1 MTHASR
7 PLSPVLKARLLGV
20 LGVVLLPHALHLAPW
35 ISLLSTLGL
44 VWYALHLRSD
54 APLPHRTVLVALP
67 IAGAA
72 VVWLTHGGI
81 FGRDGGVSFLALLSV
96 LKLLES
102 RTYRDGALLGLLGL
116 FLLLTLFLF
125 DQGPLTALWALG
137 AFALL
142 LGLLGDLAS
151 PLKPLPLRHRLRGLV
166 PTMGFALPVALL
178 LFIFVPRPTAPL
190 FGLPQAEQA
199 VTGLSDDL
207 APGTITN
214 LSRSEAVAFRA
225 TFAGAEPTRAQLYWR
240 GPVFWH
246 YDGRRWARLP
256 DLPRPEALTMEPG
269 ETLLEY
275 SLMLEP
281 QGNAILPALDIP
293 MDAPEGTRLLLDH
306 DLRFNRPQE
315 TRRLLTLRAA
325 PHAKLD
331 PYYLPEGLRRQALQL
346 PAGENPLLLDLG
358 TRWQGLEPRERI
370 KAALHLFRTQG
381 FRYTLQPP
389 ALPEQDAMDT
399 FLFDTRAGF
408 CEHYA
413 SAFVLL
419 MRAANLPARVV
430 TGYQGGERHP
440 DGYWL
445 VRQGDAH
452 AWAEVWIK
460 GEGWLRVDPTE
471 AIAPERI
478 ESGLAAA
485 VPGMVGELPAALR
498 RDFGFLHRA
507 KLRLDSVE
515 NRWNRWVLGFNRADQ
530 RALLDWLGWKGD
542 LRLGLWGALGI
553 GLGLLAIMA
562 LAAGRWQRIRRTPAQ
577 RLWARFERALGSMGM
592 TRQPNEGPRAFAQRV
607 AREHPTL
614 AEATVGFIEAYL
626 RWRHAPAGVSQ
637 TEVERALRSAE
648 RAIRAIALLQKRP
661 GRGPA
666 GT

>member
-1 MTHASR
+1 MTHAS
-7 PLSPVLKARLLGV
+7 PLLSPVLKARLLGV

-35 ISLLSTLGL
+35 ISLLAALGL
-44 VWYALHLRSD
+44 LWYALHLRSN
-54 APLPHRTVLVALP
+54 APLPHRTILAALP
-67 IAGAA
+67 VAGAA

-81 FGRDGGVSFLALLSV
+81 FGRDGGVSFLVLLTV

-102 RTYRDGALLGLLGL
+102 RTRRDGGLLGLLGL

-151 PLKPLPLRHRLRGLV
+151 PLEAPPLRHRLRSLV
-166 PTMGFALPVALL
+166 PTMGLALPVALL
-178 LFIFVPRPTAPL
+178 LFVFVPRPAAPL
-190 FGLPQAEQA
+190 FGLPQADRA

-207 APGTITN
+207 APGTITE

-225 TFAGAEPTRAQLYWR
+225 TFAGAEPAREQLYWR

-256 DLPRPEALTMEPG
+256 DLPRPKALTMEPG
-269 ETLLEY
+269 EALLEY

-281 QGNAILPALDIP
+281 QGSAILPALDIP
-293 MDAPEGTRLLLDH
+293 VEAPEGTRLLLDH

-325 PHAKLD
+325 PHARLD
-331 PYYLPEGLRRQALQL
+331 PHLPEGLRRQALQL
-346 PAGENPLLLDLG
+346 PVGENPLLLDLG
-358 TRWQGLEPRERI
+358 ASWQKLEPRERI
-370 KAALHLFRTQG
+370 EAALRLFRTQG
-381 FRYTLQPP
+381 FRYTLRPP

-419 MRAANLPARVV
+419 MRAAGLPARVV

-485 VPGMVGELPAALR
+485 VPETVGELPAALR
-498 RDFGFLHRA
+498 RDFSFLHRA
-507 KLRLDSVE
+507 RLRLDGIE
-515 NRWNRWVLGFNRADQ
+515 NRWNRWVLGFDRADQ

-562 LAAGRWQRIRRTPAQ
+562 LAAGRWRESRRAPAQ
-577 RLWARFERALGSMGM
+577 RLWARFERALGSMGVA
-592 TRQPNEGPRAFAQRV
+592 RQPSEGPRAFAQRI
-607 AREHPTL
+607 AREHPAL
-614 AEATVGFIEAYL
+614 AQATAGFIEAYL
-626 RWRHAPAGVSQ
+626 HWRHAPAGVSQ
-637 TEVERALRSAE
+637 AEVERALRSAE
-648 RAIRAIALLQKRP
+648 RAIRATAPVQK
-661 GRGPA
+661 
-666 GT
+666 

>member
-1 MTHASR
+1 MTHASP
-7 PLSPVLKARLLGV
+7 PLSPALKTRLLGV

-35 ISLLSTLGL
+35 ISLLAALGL
-44 VWYALHLRSD
+44 LWHALHLRH
-54 APLPHRTVLVALP
+54 AIPLPNRLLLAVLML
-67 IAGAA
+67 AGTAA
-72 VVWLTHGGI
+72 VWLTHGGI
-81 FGRDGGVSFLALLSV
+81 FGRDGGASFLVLLTV

-102 RTYRDGALLGLLGL
+102 RTRRDGGLLGLLGL

-151 PLKPLPLRHRLRGLV
+151 PLEPPPLRRRLRGLV
-166 PTMGFALPVALL
+166 PTMGLALPVALL
-178 LFIFVPRPTAPL
+178 LFVFVPRPAAPL
-190 FGLPQAEQA
+190 FGLPQTDRA
-199 VTGLSDDL
+199 VTGLSDSL
-207 APGTITN
+207 APGTITD

-225 TFAGAEPTRAQLYWR
+225 TFAGAEPAREQLYWR

-246 YDGRRWARLP
+246 FDGRRWARLP

-269 ETLLEY
+269 EALLEY
-275 SLMLEP
+275 NLMLEP
-281 QGNAILPALDIP
+281 QGSAILPALDLP
-293 MDAPEGTRLLLDH
+293 VEAPEGTRLLLDH

-315 TRRLLTLRAA
+315 TRRLLALRAA
-325 PHAKLD
+325 PHARLD
-331 PYYLPEGLRRQALQL
+331 PDLPEGLRRQALQL

-358 TRWQGLEPRERI
+358 ASWQGLEPRERI
-370 KAALHLFRTQG
+370 KAALRLFRAQG
-381 FRYTLQPP
+381 FRYTLRPP
-389 ALPEQDAMDT
+389 ALPEQDAMDA

-419 MRAANLPARVV
+419 MRAAGLPARVV

-452 AWAEVWIK
+452 AWAEVWMK

-485 VPGMVGELPAALR
+485 VPETAGELPAALR

-507 KLRLDSVE
+507 RLRLDGME
-515 NRWNRWVLGFNRADQ
+515 NRWNRWVLGFDRADQ
-530 RALLDWLGWKGD
+530 RALLERLGWRGD
-542 LRLGLWGALGI
+542 LRLGLWATL
-553 GLGLLAIMA
+553 GLGLLLFAA
-562 LAAGRWQRIRRTPAQ
+562 LVLALRRWLPSRMEPAP
-577 RLWARFERALGSMGM
+577 RLWSAFEQALRPAGVE
-592 TRQPNEGPRAFAQRV
+592 RHPDEGPRAFARRI
-607 AREHPTL
+607 AREHPEL
-614 AEATVGFIEAYL
+614 AQASAGFIEAYL
-626 RWRHAPAGVSQ
+626 HWRHAPAGVSQ
-637 TEVERALRSAE
+637 AAVERALRSAE
-648 RAIRAIALLQKRP
+648 RAIRATARVQK
-661 GRGPA
+661 
-666 GT
+666 

>member
-1 MTHASR
+1 MKHASP
-7 PLSPVLKARLLGV
+7 PLPPTLKARLLGV
-20 LGVVLLPHALHLAPW
+20 LSLVLLPHALHLAPW
-35 ISLLSTLGL
+35 ISLLAALGL
-44 VWYALHLRSD
+44 LWHAFHLRSG
-54 APLPHRTVLVALP
+54 APLPHRAILAALLL
-67 IAGAA
+67 AGTA

-81 FGRDGGVSFLALLSV
+81 FGRDGGVSFLVLLTV

-102 RTYRDGALLGLLGL
+102 RTRRDGGLLGLLGL

-151 PLKPLPLRHRLRGLV
+151 PLEPLPLHRRLRGLA
-166 PTMGFALPVALL
+166 PTLGLALPIALL
-178 LFIFVPRPTAPL
+178 LFVFVPRPAAPL
-190 FGLPQAEQA
+190 FGLPQADRA
-199 VTGLSDDL
+199 VTGLSDSL
-207 APGTITN
+207 APGTITD

-225 TFAGAEPTRAQLYWR
+225 TFAGAEPARDQLYWR

-256 DLPRPEALTMEPG
+256 DLPRPKALTMEPG
-269 ETLLEY
+269 EGLLEY

-281 QGNAILPALDIP
+281 QGSAILPALDIP
-293 MDAPEGTRLLLDH
+293 VEAPEGTRLLLDH

-325 PHAKLD
+325 PHARLD
-331 PYYLPEGLRRQALQL
+331 PDLPEGLRRQALQL
-346 PAGENPLLLDLG
+346 PEGENPLLHDLG
-358 TRWQGLEPRERI
+358 TGWQKLEPRERI
-370 KAALHLFRTQG
+370 EAALRLFRAQG
-381 FRYTLQPP
+381 FRYTLRPP
-389 ALPEQDAMDT
+389 PLPEQDGMDA

-419 MRAANLPARVV
+419 MRAAGLPARVV

-452 AWAEVWIK
+452 AWAEVWIE

-471 AIAPERI
+471 AIAPQRI

-485 VPGMVGELPAALR
+485 VPETVGELPAALR

-507 KLRLDSVE
+507 RLRLDGVE
-515 NRWNRWVLGFNRADQ
+515 NRWNRWVLGFDRADQ
-530 RALLDWLGWKGD
+530 RALLDRLGWKGD

-562 LAAGRWQRIRRTPAQ
+562 LAASRWRRPRMAPAQ
-577 RLWARFERALGSMGM
+577 RLWARFERALGTIGVS
-592 TRQPNEGPRAFAQRV
+592 RQPGEGPRALARRI
-607 AREHPTL
+607 AREQPEL
-614 AEATVGFIEAYL
+614 AQACAGFIEAYL
-626 RWRHAPAGVSQ
+626 HWRHAPAGVAQ
-637 TEVERALRSAE
+637 AAVEQALRSAE
-648 RAIRAIALLQKRP
+648 RAIRATTPVQK
-661 GRGPA
+661 
-666 GT
+666 

>member
-1 MTHASR
+1 MTHASP
-7 PLSPVLKARLLGV
+7 PLSPALKTRLLGV
-20 LGVVLLPHALHLAPW
+20 LGLVLLPHALHLAPW
-35 ISLLSTLGL
+35 ISLLAALGL
-44 VWYALHLRSD
+44 LWHALHLRH
-54 APLPHRTVLVALP
+54 AIPLPNRLLLAVLML
-67 IAGAA
+67 AGTAA
-72 VVWLTHGGI
+72 VWLTHGGI
-81 FGRDGGVSFLALLSV
+81 FGRDGGVSFLVLLTV

-102 RTYRDGALLGLLGL
+102 RTRRDGGLLGLLGL

-142 LGLLGDLAS
+142 LGLLGDVAS
-151 PLKPLPLRHRLRGLV
+151 PLEPPPLRRRLRGLV
-166 PTMGFALPVALL
+166 PTMGLALPVALL
-178 LFIFVPRPTAPL
+178 LFVFVPRPAAPL
-190 FGLPQAEQA
+190 FGLPQTDRA
-199 VTGLSDDL
+199 VTGLSDSL
-207 APGTITN
+207 APGTITD

-225 TFAGAEPTRAQLYWR
+225 TFAGAEPAREQLYWR

-246 YDGRRWARLP
+246 FDGRRWARLP

-269 ETLLEY
+269 EALLEY

-281 QGNAILPALDIP
+281 QGSAILPALDIP
-293 MDAPEGTRLLLDH
+293 VEAPEGTRLLLDH
-306 DLRFNRPQE
+306 DLRFDHPQE
-315 TRRLLTLRAA
+315 TRRLLDLRAA
-325 PHAKLD
+325 PHARLD
-331 PYYLPEGLRRQALQL
+331 PDLPEGLRRQALQL

-358 TRWQGLEPRERI
+358 ASWQGLEPRERI
-370 KAALHLFRTQG
+370 KAALRLFRAQG
-381 FRYTLQPP
+381 FRYTLRPP
-389 ALPEQDAMDT
+389 TLPEQDAMDA

-419 MRAANLPARVV
+419 MRAAGLPARVV

-485 VPGMVGELPAALR
+485 VPETVGELPAALR

-507 KLRLDSVE
+507 RLRLDGME
-515 NRWNRWVLGFNRADQ
+515 NRWNRWVLGFDRADQ
-530 RALLDWLGWKGD
+530 RALLERLGWRGD

-562 LAAGRWQRIRRTPAQ
+562 LAAGRWRRTRTAPAQ
-577 RLWARFERALGSMGM
+577 RLWARFERALGTIGVS
-592 TRQPNEGPRAFAQRV
+592 RHPDEGPRAFARRI
-607 AREHPTL
+607 AREHPEL
-614 AEATVGFIEAYL
+614 AQASAGFIEAYL
-626 RWRHAPAGVSQ
+626 HWRHAPAGVSQ
-637 TEVERALRSAE
+637 AAVERALRSAE
-648 RAIRAIALLQKRP
+648 RAIRATARGQK
-661 GRGPA
+661 
-666 GT
+666 